1 MLEQEACKE
10 DKRKVEY
17 IDGVAYMLAPA
28 GTRHNSIGGNLYRII
43 SNYLHKK
50 RCKVFYET
58 KVVFDEK
65 NHFIPDLLVVCD
77 RNKIKENYVE
87 GAPDFVVEILSLST
101 RRRDL
106 SSKRDAYAK
115 FGVKEYWIVD
125 PKSKTVDVY
134 VLQEGRYIMT
144 GSHHPYTETEWEGL
158 NEEEKEEAL
167 LPLKLSLYE
176 DLVIDV
182 KEVFED

>member
-1 MLEQEACKE
+1 MLEQAAYKE
-10 DKRKVEY
+10 EKRKVEY
-17 IDGVAYMLAPA
+17 IDGVAYMMAPA
-28 GTRHNSIGGNLYRII
+28 GTGHNSIGGNLYRII

-77 RNKIKENYVE
+77 RDKIKENHVE
-87 GAPDFVVEILSLST
+87 GAPDFVVEILSPST
-101 RRRDL
+101 RKRGL
-106 SSKRDAYAK
+106 SSKRDVYEK
-115 FGVKEYWIVD
+115 FGVKEYWIID

-134 VLQEGRYIMT
+134 VLRDGRYTMT
-144 GSHHPYTETEWEGL
+144 SSHHPYTEAELDGL
-158 NEEEKEEAL
+158 EEDEKKDAF